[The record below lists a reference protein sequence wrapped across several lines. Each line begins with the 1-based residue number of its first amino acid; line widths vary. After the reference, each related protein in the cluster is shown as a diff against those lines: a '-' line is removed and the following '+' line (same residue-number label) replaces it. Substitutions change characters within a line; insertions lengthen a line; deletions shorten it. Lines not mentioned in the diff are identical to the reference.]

1 MLLSHINLKRAMNMN
16 QSNIPIVAIV
26 GRPNVGKSTLF
37 NRIVGKRTAIEAKE
51 AGTTRDRL
59 TSEFFWRGQNY
70 ILVDTAGLIN
80 PTNEILAE
88 SIKAARVAIEQS
100 DLILFIVDFKEGLT
114 EVDFKLAKDLRK
126 NKKPIILVINKCD
139 DKFNNEKL
147 NQFRRLG
154 FENIILVSA
163 ISGKNT
169 GDLLDLIHKL
179 TSKPAKVLSKYNQ
192 DNEISIS
199 IVGRPNVGKST
210 LVNQLLNEER
220 MIVTSTPNTTRDS
233 QDSFLKYK
241 NKNLRI
247 IDTAGLNR
255 KSRIDRDT
263 VESFAYLRSI
273 RAIKSSSVI
282 VYLID
287 AEEEITSYD
296 LNVLGQAPEL
306 GKSIIL
312 AVNKCDL
319 YKSNLEKE
327 MLKTISSL
335 QDKLNF
341 MPYVPVVFISAQEK
355 THLSN
360 LLNQI
365 LKVYTERN
373 VTADQKIID
382 QIFQQSINSQS
393 GLYYLK
399 NLKFEKTNPPIFKIT
414 TSKNKKPHF
423 SHLRY
428 LENKIRDIY
437 PYVGT
442 PIFIDWVRQ

>member
-1 MLLSHINLKRAMNMN
+1 MLLSHNNLNLAINMN
-16 QSNIPIVAIV
+16 QSNIPIIAIV

-37 NRIVGKRTAIEAKE
+37 NRIIGKRTAIEAKE

-59 TSEFFWRGQNY
+59 TSDFFWRGQNY

-80 PTNEILAE
+80 PTNEILEE
-88 SIKAARVAIEQS
+88 SVKAAEVAIDQA

-114 EVDFKLAKDLRK
+114 EADFKLARNLRK
-126 NKKPIILVINKCD
+126 NKKPVILVVNKCD
-139 DKFNNEKL
+139 DKFNEEKL
-147 NQFRRLG
+147 NQFKRLG

-169 GDLLDLIHKL
+169 GDLLDLVHKL
-179 TSKPAKVLSKYNQ
+179 SLKPVKTILKNNQ
-192 DNEISIS
+192 EDEISVAI
-199 IVGRPNVGKST
+199 IGRPNVGKST
-210 LVNQLLNEER
+210 LINQLLGENR
-220 MIVTSTPNTTRDS
+220 MIVAAAPNTTRDS
-233 QDSFLKYK
+233 QDSFLKHK

-273 RAIKSSSVI
+273 RAMESSSVI

-287 AEEEITSYD
+287 AEEEITSFD
-296 LNVLGQAPEL
+296 LNALGQAREL

-319 YKSNLEKE
+319 LKNDFEKE
-327 MLKTISSL
+327 MLRIISSL

-355 THLSN
+355 THLST

-365 LKVYTERN
+365 LKVYAERN
-373 VTADQKIID
+373 TIADQEIVD

-399 NLKFEKTNPPIFKIT
+399 NLKFEKTNPPVFKLAT
-414 TSKNKKPHF
+414 HKNKKPHF

-428 LENKIRDIY
+428 LENKIRDTY
-437 PYVGT
+437 PYIGT
-442 PIFIDWVRQ
+442 PIFIDWVKR